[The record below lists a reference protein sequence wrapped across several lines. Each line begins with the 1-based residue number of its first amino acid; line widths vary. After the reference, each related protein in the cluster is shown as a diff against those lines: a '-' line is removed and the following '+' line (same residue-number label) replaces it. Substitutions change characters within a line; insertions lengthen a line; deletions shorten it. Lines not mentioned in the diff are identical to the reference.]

1 MTFSANWPLPSDAS
15 LLWSDSHAAVAF
27 YDHRLQ
33 RVDLESKKSLD
44 CRSGSSSFAIFSL
57 FAASRL
63 PSGARKP
70 KNRNS
75 STACLSMKLVMR
87 SWTRFRVSC
96 VDVFNL
102 THHRNVA
109 ERQSACERVGKAH
122 FCGQIKA
129 CDYHRSVTWSAAS
142 KGHRRRPTENRWNC
156 KRLHFLSRL
165 PTTRPATPHKFE
177 LERWNVW
184 NPSVSLSVCCRF
196 TPWSQFVMFPL
207 RFVSGFVYVFD
218 KRSAKRVLFCATY
231 LFFARRLIDDD
242 DEIPSGFETLACE
255 YLGIPATETAAI
267 NWNRLLIKFEL
278 PSSADYSFIIYE
290 RSGTRL
296 PM

>member
-1 MTFSANWPLPSDAS
+1 MKQQAWSRNDFFRESTITIGRIPFMIWFPCSSR
-15 LLWSDSHAAVAF
+15 LLWPSSATRWF
-27 YDHRLQ
+27 
-33 RVDLESKKSLD
+33 RVQKVVGLSLGVVVI
-44 CRSGSSSFAIFSL
+44 CHFSL
-57 FAASRL
+57 FVALRL

-102 THHRNVA
+102 THHRIVA

-129 CDYHRSVTWSAAS
+129 CDYHRSVTWSASS

-165 PTTRPATPHKFE
+165 PTTRPAT
-177 LERWNVW
+177 
-184 NPSVSLSVCCRF
+184 
-196 TPWSQFVMFPL
+196 
-207 RFVSGFVYVFD
+207 
-218 KRSAKRVLFCATY
+218 
-231 LFFARRLIDDD
+231 
-242 DEIPSGFETLACE
+242 
-255 YLGIPATETAAI
+255 
-267 NWNRLLIKFEL
+267 
-278 PSSADYSFIIYE
+278 
-290 RSGTRL
+290 
-296 PM
+296 